1 MFMWL
6 VWSNCPDLSGR
17 RRSLRFGSEFA
28 WPCESL
34 NRVMKA
40 HCQDPISAHDPF
52 RVAIVMI
59 LIY

>member
-6 VWSNCPDLSGR
+6 VWSDCPDLSGR

-34 NRVMKA
+34 NRA
-40 HCQDPISAHDPF
+40 TRGDCQGPIDRYGPLG
-52 RVAIVMI
+52 
-59 LIY
+59 LISFLNLR